1 MADFCDG
8 GPEGANEVRAAAA
21 EVPIDVIVLGRLRE
35 PQTSDAVKADA
46 ALSDTQSS
54 ELETLLLTADGF
66 ATSTINDYGDR
77 AWQEIAARVRA
88 AGKLLA
94 VHLAEQSNQSAVS
107 LALRG
112 RNDFERVVSLMPDHV
127 VHLTQISPRGLEAVV
142 ASGLQVVMCPR
153 SNAMLGIGYPPLL
166 ELLKQNHPVALGTDN
181 LMINT
186 PNLWRE
192 MEYTA
197 KSFRAL
203 RHDPKAISAH
213 DLLRAASIN
222 GATALKVD
230 SNLGTIDVGKR
241 ADFILVR
248 LPYPQTN
255 DPSEVKSFL
264 AHRVELWDIVGRFY
278 RGRWI
283 GTGSDQGVPISE

>member
-1 MADFCDG
+1 MR
-8 GPEGANEVRAAAA
+8 VAAA
-21 EVPIDVIVLGRLRE
+21 EVAIDVIVLGRLRE

-46 ALSDTQSS
+46 ALSSAQLS
-54 ELETLLLTADGF
+54 ELEILLATADGF

-77 AWQEIAARVRA
+77 AWQEIGSRVRA

-94 VHLAEQSNQSAVS
+94 VHLAEQSNQCAAS
-107 LALRG
+107 LTLRG
-112 RNDFERVVSLMPDHV
+112 RTDFERVVSLMPDHA
-127 VHLTQISPRGLEAVV
+127 VHLTEISPRGLEAVV

-153 SNAMLGIGYPPLL
+153 SNAMLGIGHPPLL
-166 ELLKQNHPVALGTDN
+166 ELLKQDHPVALGTDN
-181 LMINT
+181 LMINA

-203 RHDPKAISAH
+203 RHDPQALSAH

-222 GATALKVD
+222 GAKALRLG
-230 SNLGTIDVGKR
+230 SELGTIEVDKR
-241 ADFILVR
+241 ADFTLIR
-248 LPYPQTN
+248 LPGPRTN
-255 DPSEVKSFL
+255 SPSEVKSFL

-283 GTGSDQGVPISE
+283 AVGSAQDEAVSE